1 MLACSGDDSKDIK
14 VEVEQ
19 PEIIKQVKVS
29 MPANQIPVYP
39 LGEPGLSNYF
49 SNLARD
55 NDGIIVLDRHGNDR
69 TYEPGMI
76 AKYVMASYR
85 SYLNNANADI
95 LADGLKHSD
104 WLAEN
109 IHCDDKLGYWSL
121 EAPLDSLVVWES
133 PFKSAMTNGLSIFAL
148 AQMLAYTEQPEK
160 YLANIECALKA
171 YQYDISEGG
180 VSSITD
186 EYTWFEEYA
195 MESRSKVLN
204 GGLFALTG
212 VWVAKEYLNSSVAGE
227 LFNKMLAAVELRL
240 NEYDYG
246 HTSLYHTSLITGTYR
261 DYGRP
266 VHGQYNEI
274 HALQLQWLYSETGH
288 DVLLDY
294 AKIFYGYESHEIES
308 VLRNKTALAKMVD
321 PYKYHLYEVFT
332 ALDKFEVD
340 LKPEHALKEVHLF
353 YYGNH
358 DSLPRINVTN
368 GTTSV
373 LNIEPAEIRY
383 FQDGNHHTSIGI
395 YEVASD
401 VDIKDIFT
409 VEFVD
414 YTYTDNYNRNLLRQ
428 VEVVTDDNDV
438 YFNDKYERWAK
449 QGDWSRKFK

>member
-1 MLACSGDDSKDIK
+1 MYVWKISLTVLISSLLLACSGDDSKDIK

-104 WLAEN
+104 WLVEN

-160 YLANIECALKA
+160 YLATIECALKA

-180 VSSITD
+180 VSN
-186 EYTWFEEYA
+186 
-195 MESRSKVLN
+195 L
-204 GGLFALTG
+204 
-212 VWVAKEYLNSSVAGE
+212 SSG
-227 LFNKMLAAVELRL
+227 
-240 NEYDYG
+240 
-246 HTSLYHTSLITGTYR
+246 
-261 DYGRP
+261 
-266 VHGQYNEI
+266 
-274 HALQLQWLYSETGH
+274 
-288 DVLLDY
+288 
-294 AKIFYGYESHEIES
+294 
-308 VLRNKTALAKMVD
+308 
-321 PYKYHLYEVFT
+321 
-332 ALDKFEVD
+332 
-340 LKPEHALKEVHLF
+340 
-353 YYGNH
+353 
-358 DSLPRINVTN
+358 
-368 GTTSV
+368 
-373 LNIEPAEIRY
+373 
-383 FQDGNHHTSIGI
+383 
-395 YEVASD
+395 
-401 VDIKDIFT
+401 
-409 VEFVD
+409 
-414 YTYTDNYNRNLLRQ
+414 
-428 VEVVTDDNDV
+428 
-438 YFNDKYERWAK
+438 
-449 QGDWSRKFK
+449 